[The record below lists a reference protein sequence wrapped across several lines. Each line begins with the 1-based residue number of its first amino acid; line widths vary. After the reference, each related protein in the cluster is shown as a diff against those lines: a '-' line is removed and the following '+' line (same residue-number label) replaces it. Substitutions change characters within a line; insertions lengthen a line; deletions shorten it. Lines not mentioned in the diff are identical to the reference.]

1 MYFLLL
7 ILLRACEIYSYL
19 LIGYALLSWFPQLQ
33 RSSLASLLNWLVAP
47 LVNLVRRLP
56 LQFAGIDWSVT
67 LLFII
72 LNIGKHLLVNLLI
85 GFV

>member
-19 LIGYALLSWFPQLQ
+19 LLAYALLSWFPQFQ
-33 RSSLASLLNWLVAP
+33 ESRLASLLDWLVTP

-85 GFV
+85 GFM

>member
-7 ILLRACEIYSYL
+7 ILIRACEMYSYL

-33 RSSLASLLNWLVAP
+33 RSNLARFVNWLVDP
-47 LVNLVRRLP
+47 MINLVRGLP

-85 GFV
+85 RFM

>member
-7 ILLRACEIYSYL
+7 ILVRACEIYSYL
-19 LIGYALLSWFPQLQ
+19 LIGYALLSWFPQLH

-47 LVNLVRRLP
+47 LVHLVRRLP

-67 LLFII
+67 LLFIM

-85 GFV
+85 RFM